1 MGTSLT
7 GLTPATTYD
16 ALIKVGDNGPLSG
29 TLKRLSDGL
38 GNDSAISLSTGEL
51 RIDGSTTTIGS
62 AGTPSIYL
70 TNSDGT
76 SGTAQ
81 QYATLGTST
90 TAIATLFRGNGLAG
104 TTANGLN
111 IDNFGGFQVRVNQL
125 GGSGESI
132 NLLGGNVG
140 IGTISPQQKLQIGG
154 SGGTL
159 AGTAAISFTDNNSG
173 SSRNWVIANG
183 ASASGIDQ
191 IGALTISRSNA
202 LNGDALAA
210 GTEIARFSVNG
221 LSFNGDTA
229 AANALDEYEE
239 GTWTMGI
246 SFGGGSTGI
255 GYTVN
260 TGTYTKIGRQVT
272 VNGQLGLTS
281 KGSSTGSARITGL
294 PFTIPNS
301 PSNLGGASLRLNLIS
316 FLNQFQGFGVA
327 NTTTIALEEVTSLG
341 TLSTLTDADFTND
354 SDLMVSFTYFV

>member
-7 GLTPATTYD
+7 GLTHATTYD

-210 GTEIARFSVNG
+210 GTEIARFSANG

-229 AANALDEYEE
+229 AANALDDYEE
-239 GTWTMGI
+239 GTFTPTI
-246 SFGGGSTGI
+246 EGSST
-255 GYTVN
+255 
-260 TGTYTKIGRQVT
+260 TGTATYISQVGVYTKIGRIVKFSIT
-272 VNGQLGLTS
+272 INYNSG
-281 KGSSTGSARITGL
+281 TGTGNLRIANL
-294 PFTIPNS
+294 PFTSLSGGANSAISIGAFGDISLSIGYIATAFVPNS
-301 PSNLGGASLRLNLIS
+301 SQFIAFEQYATGGSASIPIPYDVA
-316 FLNQFQGFGVA
+316 GVMIVSG
-327 NTTTIALEEVTSLG
+327 TYEV
-341 TLSTLTDADFTND
+341 
-354 SDLMVSFTYFV
+354 